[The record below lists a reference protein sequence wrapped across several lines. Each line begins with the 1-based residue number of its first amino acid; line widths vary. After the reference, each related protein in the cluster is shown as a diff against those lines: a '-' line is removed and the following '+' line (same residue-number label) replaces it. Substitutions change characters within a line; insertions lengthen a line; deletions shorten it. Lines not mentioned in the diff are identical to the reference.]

1 MDEGS
6 LAFLSFSLLE
16 KDLFGNRDGVG
27 LALQSPILHLSS
39 GEFHPE
45 LLLLFSLLRA
55 KDQHSIQIVSNS
67 IIYDSLTLL
76 ILFLQI

>member
-1 MDEGS
+1 MDEGP

-16 KDLFGNRDGVG
+16 KDLFANRDGVG

-39 GEFHPE
+39 EFHPE

-76 ILFLQI
+76 IIFLQI